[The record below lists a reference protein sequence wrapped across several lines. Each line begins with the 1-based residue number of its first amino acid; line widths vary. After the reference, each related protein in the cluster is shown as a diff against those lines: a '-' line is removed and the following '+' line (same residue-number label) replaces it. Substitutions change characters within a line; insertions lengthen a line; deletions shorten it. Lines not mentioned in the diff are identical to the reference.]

1 MSISITTAFKTT
13 ISIPWGELKN
23 VISWC
28 QNNCESDWRFHE
40 NSYNTTNDFKY
51 SLTYEFFFEDER
63 DYVAFLIWK
72 K

>member
-1 MSISITTAFKTT
+1 MSISLTTAFKTT

-28 QNNCESDWRFHE
+28 QNNCQSDWRFHE
-40 NSYNTTNDFKY
+40 TYNTNDNY
-51 SLTYEFFFEDER
+51 NLSLNYDFFFEDER
-63 DYVAFLIWK
+63 DYVTFLIWK